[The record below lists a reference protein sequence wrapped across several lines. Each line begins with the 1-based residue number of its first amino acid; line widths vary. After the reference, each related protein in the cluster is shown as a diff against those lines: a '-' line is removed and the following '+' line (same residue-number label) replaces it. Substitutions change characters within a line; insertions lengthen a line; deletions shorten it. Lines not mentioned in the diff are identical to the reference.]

1 MMSIYR
7 TMDIFFIKMD
17 IQIEMGF
24 ASPSEGVKALDLNDH
39 ESSDLPI
46 TGVVTRY
53 PAGHVVPEHSHR
65 RGHLLYAG
73 EGILLIEAATG
84 RWLVPS
90 TAAVWLRPGIPHRL
104 VIPVPVEVHGIF
116 IHEASAKYL
125 PTEDSVL
132 HVSTL
137 LRELIG
143 ALTSLDLKSTHS
155 KREKLLGELFMEELG
170 LQRPLPFHLPWPSD
184 AQIQRVCDVLVNDPA
199 HPAMADDWAATLA
212 MSTKT
217 FHRRF
222 QKSTGLTFGRW
233 RQQMRLMSSMTLLL
247 EGAPITQVALSS
259 GYESHSA
266 YAVAFKKHFGLPP
279 SEFFV
284 SVHRPGS

>member
-1 MMSIYR
+1 MSIYR
-7 TMDIFFIKMD
+7 TMDRLFIKMD
-17 IQIEMGF
+17 IRLEMGF
-24 ASPSEGVKALDLNDH
+24 ASPPEGARALDLNDH
-39 ESSDLPI
+39 ESSDLPV
-46 TGVVTRY
+46 TGVVARY

-65 RGHLLYAG
+65 RGHLLYAA
-73 EGILLIEAATG
+73 EGVLLVEAATG
-84 RWLVPS
+84 RWLVPP

-116 IHEASAKYL
+116 IHEDSAKRL
-125 PTEDSVL
+125 PAEDSVL
-132 HVSTL
+132 HVSSL

-143 ALTSLDLKSTHS
+143 ALTALDLKSAHS
-155 KREKLLGELFMEELG
+155 KREKLLGDLLMEELG
-170 LQRPLPFHLPWPSD
+170 SQPALPFHLPWPSD
-184 AQIQRVCDVLVNDPA
+184 AQIQRVCDVLVHDPA

-247 EGAPITQVALSS
+247 EGAPITQVALTS

-284 SVHRPGS
+284 ALHRLGS

>member
-1 MMSIYR
+1 
-7 TMDIFFIKMD
+7 
-17 IQIEMGF
+17 MGF
-24 ASPSEGVKALDLNDH
+24 ASPAEGARALDLNDH
-39 ESSDLPI
+39 ESADLAV

-65 RGHLLYAG
+65 RGHLLYAA
-73 EGILLIEAATG
+73 EGVLLVEAATG
-84 RWLVPS
+84 RWLVPP

-104 VIPVPVEVHGIF
+104 VVPVSAEVHGIF
-116 IHEASAKYL
+116 IHEDSAKHL
-125 PTEDSVL
+125 PAQDSVL
-132 HVSTL
+132 HVSPL

-143 ALTSLDLKSTHS
+143 ALTSLDLKSAHS
-155 KREKLLGELFMEELG
+155 TREKLLGELFREELG

-184 AQIQRVCDVLVNDPA
+184 AQIQRVCRTLVHDPA

-212 MSTKT
+212 MSAKT
-217 FHRRF
+217 FHRHF

-247 EGAPITQVALSS
+247 KGAPITQVALSS

-284 SVHRPGS
+284 SVDRPGA

>member
-1 MMSIYR
+1 
-7 TMDIFFIKMD
+7 
-17 IQIEMGF
+17 MGF
-24 ASPSEGVKALDLNDH
+24 ASPSEGARALDLGDH

-65 RGHLLYAG
+65 RGHLLYAADG
-73 EGILLIEAATG
+73 VLLIEAATG
-84 RWLVPS
+84 RWLVPP
-90 TAAVWLRPGIPHRL
+90 TTAVWLRPGIPHRL
-104 VIPVPVEVHGIF
+104 VIPAPAAVHGIF
-116 IHEASAKYL
+116 IHEAAAVRL
-125 PTEDSVL
+125 PAQDCVL
-132 HVSTL
+132 HVSPL

-143 ALTSLDLKSTHS
+143 ALTSLDLKSAHS
-155 KREKLLGELFMEELG
+155 KREKLLGDLLLEELG
-170 LQRPLPFHLPWPSD
+170 LQPPLPFHLPWPSD
-184 AQIQRVCDVLVNDPA
+184 AQIRRVCDALVSDPA

-222 QKSTGLTFGRW
+222 QKCTGLTFGRW
-233 RQQMRLMSSMTLLL
+233 RQQTRLMSSMTLLL
-247 EGAPITQVALSS
+247 DGAPITQVALNS

-266 YAVAFKKHFGLPP
+266 YAVAFKKHFGRPP

-284 SVHRPGS
+284 SIHRPGS

>member
-1 MMSIYR
+1 MSIYIK
-7 TMDIFFIKMD
+7 MDRSFIKMD
-17 IQIEMGF
+17 IRAEMGF
-24 ASPSEGVKALDLNDH
+24 ARPPEGTQALDLSDH
-39 ESSDLPI
+39 ESSDLPV
-46 TGVVTRY
+46 TGVVIRY
-53 PAGHVVPEHSHR
+53 PAGHVVPEHAHR
-65 RGHLLYAG
+65 RGHLLYAA
-73 EGILLIEAATG
+73 EGVLLVEAATG
-84 RWLVPS
+84 RWLVPP

-104 VIPVPVEVHGIF
+104 VIPGPVEVHGIF
-116 IHEASAKYL
+116 IHEDLAKHL
-125 PTEDSVL
+125 PAQDSVL
-132 HVSTL
+132 HVFAL

-143 ALTSLDLKSTHS
+143 ALTSLDLKSAHS
-155 KREKLLGELFMEELG
+155 RREKLMGDLFMEELG

-184 AQIQRVCDVLVNDPA
+184 AQIQRVCDMLVHNPA
-199 HPAMADDWAATLA
+199 HPAMADDWAAALA

-233 RQQMRLMSSMTLLL
+233 RQQMRLMSSMPLLL
-247 EGAPITQVALSS
+247 EGAPVTQVALSS

-284 SVHRPGS
+284 SLHRPGS